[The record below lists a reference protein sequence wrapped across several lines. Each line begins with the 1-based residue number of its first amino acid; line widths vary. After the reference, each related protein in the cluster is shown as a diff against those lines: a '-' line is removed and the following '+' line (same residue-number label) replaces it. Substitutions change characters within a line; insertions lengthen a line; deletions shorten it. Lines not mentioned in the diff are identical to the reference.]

1 MIKVPRVNLTQA
13 DREKA
18 EQARKEEAFRRTIE
32 HAMVD
37 SGVKTKTELAG
48 LLGITKQCLYQRM
61 KCPCRFTWSEICK
74 MVQLLRISNDS
85 VLQMMGVRL

>member
-1 MIKVPRVNLTQA
+1 MPRVNLTQA

-18 EQARKEEAFRRTIE
+18 ELSRREDAFRRTIE

-37 SGVKTKTELAG
+37 RGVKTKTELAD

-61 KCPCRFTWSEICK
+61 KCPCRFTWDDICK
-74 MVQLLRISNDS
+74 MVQLLKISNES
-85 VLQMMGVRL
+85 VLMMMGVKS